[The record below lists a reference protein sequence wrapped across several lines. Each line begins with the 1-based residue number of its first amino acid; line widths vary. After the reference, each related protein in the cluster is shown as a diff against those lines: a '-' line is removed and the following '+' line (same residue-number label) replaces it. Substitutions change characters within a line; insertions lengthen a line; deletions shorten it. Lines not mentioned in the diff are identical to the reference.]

1 LLPDIEIARQT
12 DLLPI
17 DAVAAKLGI
26 DSEHLEHYGRAKAKI
41 SQDYC
46 QSLADNDTGKLIL
59 VSAINPTPAGE
70 GKTTTTIGLG
80 DALNRIG
87 KRATVCLREPS
98 LGPCFG
104 MKGGGAG
111 GGHAQIAPM
120 EDINL
125 HFTGDIHAVSTAHN
139 LLAAA
144 LDNYIHHG
152 NARGIDLRRI
162 AWNRVIDMND
172 RALRGIV
179 VGLGGTANS
188 FPRESGFDIAVASEV
203 MAILCLSESLGEL
216 KERLG
221 KIIVAQT
228 RSRETVRA
236 EDLNVHGAMAALLK
250 DACKPNLVQ
259 TLEGNPALVHGGP
272 FANIAHGCN
281 SITATRLAMRL
292 SEYTVT
298 EAGFGADL
306 GAEKFCNIK
315 CRQTGLDPN
324 LVVLVATVRALK
336 FHGGISLKKIAEA
349 NVTAVEKGVDNL
361 KKHIENIR
369 RFGLPAVVAVNTF
382 ASDTEAEIECI
393 RDKCADLGVEIVPAS
408 HHAHGGAGAEDLART
423 VVEVAENTQS
433 VFKPLYPDDMNLW
446 DKVRTVAQEI
456 YGADDIIGDTLLR
469 GKFRRLEEEGYGHLP
484 VCMAKTQYSLSTD
497 PGLKGRPRGF
507 NVPVRDVKVSAG
519 AGFVVVSTGDIM
531 TMPGLPK
538 TPSAES
544 IDIDDQGQI
553 TGLF

>member
-1 LLPDIEIARQT
+1 MLPDIVIARQT

-26 DSEHLEHYGRAKAKI
+26 DSEHLEHYGCAKAKI

-46 QSLADNDTGKLIL
+46 HSLTDNHTGKLVL

-120 EDINL
+120 EDINM

-188 FPRESGFDIAVASEV
+188 LPRESGFDIAAASEV

-221 KIIVAQT
+221 KIVVAQT

-236 EDLNVHGAMAALLK
+236 EDLNVHGAMAAMLK

-315 CRQTGLDPN
+315 CRQTGLDPD

-336 FHGGISLKKIAEA
+336 FHGGTSLKKIAEA

-393 RDKCADLGVEIVPAS
+393 RDKVADLGVEIVPAS

-423 VVEVAENTQS
+423 VVEIAENTQS
-433 VFKPLYPDDMNLW
+433 VFKPLYPDDMKLW

-456 YGADDIIGDTLLR
+456 YGADDIMGDTLLR

>member
-1 LLPDIEIARQT
+1 MLPDIEIARQT

-17 DAVAAKLGI
+17 DEVATKLGI
-26 DSEHLEHYGRAKAKI
+26 DNEHLEHYGRTKAKI

-46 QSLADNDTGKLIL
+46 QSLAGNDTGKLIL

-152 NARGIDLRRI
+152 NARGIDPRRI
-162 AWNRVIDMND
+162 TWNRVIDMND

-188 FPRESGFDIAVASEV
+188 LPRESGFDIAVASEV
-203 MAILCLSESLGEL
+203 MAILCLSESLSEL

-221 KIIVAQT
+221 KIVVAQT

-236 EDLNVHGAMAALLK
+236 ADLNVHGAMAVLLK

-306 GAEKFCNIK
+306 GVEKFCNIK
-315 CRQTGLDPN
+315 CRQTGLDPD

-336 FHGGISLKKIAEA
+336 YHGGTSLKKIAGPD
-349 NVTAVEKGVDNL
+349 VTAVEKGIENL

-382 ASDTEAEIECI
+382 ASDTESEIECI

-423 VVEVAENTQS
+423 VVSVTENTQS
-433 VFKPLYPDDMNLW
+433 VFKPLYPDDMKLW

-456 YGADDIIGDTLLR
+456 YGADDIIGDKLLR

-497 PGLKGRPRGF
+497 PSLKGRPRGF
-507 NVPVRDVKVSAG
+507 DVPVRDVKVSAG

-544 IDIDDQGQI
+544 IDFDDQGQI